1 MYNKIIHCLALIDK
15 SNPLHC
21 FFSPVAVPEI
31 PNLTLTL
38 TVNKSFLVIDPIFN
52 AYGEQVNDLYAI

>member
-1 MYNKIIHCLALIDK
+1 MALIDK

-31 PNLTLTL
+31 PNLTLAL